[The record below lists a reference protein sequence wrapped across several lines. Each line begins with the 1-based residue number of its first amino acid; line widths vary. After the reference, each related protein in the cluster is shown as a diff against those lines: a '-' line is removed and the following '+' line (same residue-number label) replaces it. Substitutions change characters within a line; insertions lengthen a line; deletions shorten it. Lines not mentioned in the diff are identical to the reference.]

1 MKEVKIFWLD
11 ELTSDN
17 DRWHLN
23 STLNPR
29 VNVQEHR
36 QLVEERL
43 AEWLSAEWR
52 IEGTGGEQLSN
63 SFVILVR
70 ESGGRSRT

>member
-11 ELTSDN
+11 ELTSNN
-17 DRWHLN
+17 DSWHLN

-29 VNVQEHR
+29 VKVQEHR

-43 AEWLSAEWR
+43 AEWLNAGWR
-52 IEGTGGEQLSN
+52 IEGMGGEQLST
-63 SFVILVR
+63 SYVILVR
-70 ESGGRSRT
+70 ESRR

>member
-11 ELTSDN
+11 ELTSNN
-17 DRWHLN
+17 DSWHLN

-29 VNVQEHR
+29 VKVQEHR

-43 AEWLSAEWR
+43 AEWLSAGWR
-52 IEGTGGEQLSN
+52 IEGMGGEQLST
-63 SFVILVR
+63 SYVILVR
-70 ESGGRSRT
+70 ESRR

>member
-17 DRWHLN
+17 NTWFLN
-23 STLNPR
+23 STLNPS
-29 VNVQEHR
+29 VAVLEHR

-43 AEWLSAEWR
+43 AEWLSAGWR
-52 IEGTGGEQLSN
+52 IEGMGGEQLST
-63 SFVILVR
+63 SYVIMVR
-70 ESGGRSRT
+70 ER